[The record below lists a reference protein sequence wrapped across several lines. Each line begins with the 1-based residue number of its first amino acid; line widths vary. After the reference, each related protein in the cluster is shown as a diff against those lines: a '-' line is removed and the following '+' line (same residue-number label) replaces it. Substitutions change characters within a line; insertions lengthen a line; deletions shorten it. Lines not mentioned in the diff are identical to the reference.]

1 MRLSVFIC
9 TALLALAPVRA
20 EDAALTPVRIAL
32 LPQPLR
38 VAWAEYHAR
47 SRMQHALDLE
57 SLESELRDHDL
68 WQFTAAP
75 EGGSPLPESKPDAWF
90 AGDEARRLAAIV
102 VSYQTPSGGWS
113 KAVDFTKEPRPPAG
127 QYTTGAG
134 YIGTFDNN
142 ATVREIRFL
151 ARVAAATGEAEWRRA
166 AERGIGYVLAAQF
179 PNGGWPQ
186 VWPLMGGYHDAIT
199 YNDNATLN
207 ALRLLR
213 DAAAGRAAFAT
224 LAPAIRQRAADAVER
239 GVACILATQ
248 IVVNG
253 ARTAWGQQ
261 HDALTL
267 APCAARAFEPVAL
280 SSVESSGLLR
290 FLIELKSDR
299 ADIVAAIEGAARWF
313 EKTALRDQAWKS
325 IDGDRQ
331 LVSAPGAAP
340 LWARFYE
347 IGTDRPLFADR
358 DWTLHYDVRE
368 ISRERRNGYAW
379 FSDNPRSALKKYGAW
394 RTR

>member
-1 MRLSVFIC
+1 MRLLLC
-9 TALLALAPVRA
+9 ALLLILSPLRA

-32 LPQPLR
+32 LPQPFR

-47 SRMQHALDLE
+47 SQMQRALDAA
-57 SLESELRDHDL
+57 SLDAELRDHDL

-75 EGGSPLPESKPDAWF
+75 EGGSPLPESKPDGWY
-90 AGDEARRLAAIV
+90 AGDEARRLAAVV

-113 KAVDFTKEPRPPAG
+113 KAVDYKEPRPPAG
-127 QYTTGAG
+127 LYAHSAG
-134 YIGTFDNN
+134 YTGTFDNN

-151 ARVAAATGEAEWRRA
+151 ARVAVATGDTACRQA
-166 AERGIGYVLAAQF
+166 AERGIGYVLGAQF

-186 VWPLMGGYHDAIT
+186 VWPLMGGYHDALT

-213 DAAAGRAAFAT
+213 DAATGREPFAT
-224 LAPAIRQRAADAVER
+224 LPPALRQRAADAVAR

-248 IVVNG
+248 VVVNG
-253 ARTAWGQQ
+253 GRTAWGQQ

-267 APCAARAFEPVAL
+267 QPCAARAFEPVAL
-280 SSVESSGLLR
+280 SSAESSGLLR

-299 ADIVAAIEGAARWF
+299 PDIAAAIESAARWF
-313 EKTALRDQAWKS
+313 EKTALRGQAWKS
-325 IDGDRQ
+325 IDGDHQ
-331 LVSAPGAAP
+331 LTPAPGL

-347 IGTDRPLFADR
+347 IGTDRPLFGDR
-358 DWTLHYDVRE
+358 DRTLHYDVRE
-368 ISRERRNGYAW
+368 ISHERRNGYAW
-379 FSDNPRSALKKYGAW
+379 YSDNPQTALKKYEAW
-394 RTR
+394 RARR